1 MYYVLYCI
9 LLYYVFYL
17 YYVLSYP
24 GTDGYVGLSQGGLQ
38 RSQSLGGK
46 FSHLKLPRPVE
57 FISER
62 GDFDGSTYGTA

>member
-24 GTDGYVGLSQGGLQ
+24 AAQ
-38 RSQSLGGK
+38 RSPNASVDQLDETRETL
-46 FSHLKLPRPVE
+46 HELD
-57 FISER
+57 
-62 GDFDGSTYGTA
+62 GDRVRSFG